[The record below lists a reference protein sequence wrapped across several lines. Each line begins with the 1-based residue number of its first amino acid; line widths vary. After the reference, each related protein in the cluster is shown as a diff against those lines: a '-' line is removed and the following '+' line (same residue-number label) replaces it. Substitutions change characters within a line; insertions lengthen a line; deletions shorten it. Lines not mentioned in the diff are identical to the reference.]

1 MSGYNFIGIG
11 LKSQLKTVMLLR
23 IIRKKTFG
31 ALTPKIPVLITIIM
45 IGFTILSRQ
54 FQAVAQVVLLLLQ
67 VLHQAVLHL
76 RVHLLHQ
83 VPALTNCIRYGRKD
97 GDLVQHVIPIEK
109 GIADIATGKVAHT

>member
-1 MSGYNFIGIG
+1 MI
-11 LKSQLKTVMLLR
+11 Q
-23 IIRKKTFG
+23 KTFG

-54 FQAVAQVVLLLLQ
+54 FQAVAQVVLLLQ